1 MASPQLEM
9 IIQLLRSRP
18 AIVDFDVVRLR
29 QGLEALVG
37 TSPVPE
43 GVACTPLRVAD
54 VPCEWIVADGARDD
68 AVLLYLHGG
77 GYCIGSIN
85 THRALVSRLSAATAM
100 RGLAVDYRLAPEHP
114 FPAALDDATAVY
126 RWLLG
131 QGVAPERVVVA
142 GDSAGGGLTLA
153 TLLATRDAQL
163 PRPAGG
169 VCLSPWT
176 DLEVTGATMD
186 SHAERDP
193 MIRRDGALRLA
204 AAYLGAAPARTPLAS
219 PLHADL
225 RGLPPLL
232 VQVGTAETLLDDS
245 VRLAERARAA
255 DVDVTLEPW
264 EDMIHVWQAF
274 APLLPEADEAIAA
287 IGSWVRARVP

>member
-18 AIVDFDVVRLR
+18 VLDEFDVVRLR
-29 QGLEALVG
+29 QGLEHLVAA
-37 TSPVPE
+37 SPVPE
-43 GVACTPLRVAD
+43 AVTCTPVTVGD
-54 VPCEWIVADGARDD
+54 VPCEWIVAEGARDD

-85 THRALVSRLSAATAM
+85 THRALVARLSAATGM

-114 FPAALDDATAVY
+114 FPAAVDDATAVY
-126 RWLLG
+126 RWLLAE
-131 QGVAPERVVVA
+131 GVAPSRVVVA

-153 TLLATRDAQL
+153 TLLAVRDARL

-186 SHAERDP
+186 THAERDP
-193 MIRRDGALRLA
+193 MIQRAGALRLA
-204 AAYLGAAPARTPLAS
+204 AAYLGATHAQTPLAS

-232 VQVGTAETLLDDS
+232 IQVGTAETLLDDS
-245 VRLAERARAA
+245 VRFAERARAA

-274 APLLPEADEAIAA
+274 APLLPEADAA
-287 IGSWVRARVP
+287 ITAIGAWVRPRVR

>member
-1 MASPQLEM
+1 MASEQLTM
-9 IIQLLRSRP
+9 IVQLLRSRP
-18 AIVDFDVVRLR
+18 RPDEFDVARLR
-29 QGLEALVG
+29 QGLEALVSG
-37 TSPVPE
+37 NPVPD
-43 GVACTPLRVAD
+43 GVACTPIVVGD

-68 AVLLYLHGG
+68 GVLLYLHGG
-77 GYCIGSIN
+77 GYCMGSIN
-85 THRALVSRLSAATAM
+85 THRALVARLSAATGL
-100 RGLAVDYRLAPEHP
+100 RGLAVDYRLAPEHQ
-114 FPAALDDATAVY
+114 FPAAVDDATAVY
-126 RWLLG
+126 RWLLA
-131 QGVAPERVVVA
+131 QDVAPSRIVVG

-153 TLLATRDAQL
+153 TLLAVRDAGL

-176 DLEVTGATMD
+176 DLEITGGSMD
-186 SHAERDP
+186 THAERDP
-193 MIRRDGALRLA
+193 MVDRAGASRLA
-204 AAYLGAAPARTPLAS
+204 AAYLGDTHCRTPLAS

-287 IGSWVRARVP
+287 IGAWTRRRVS